1 MAEVLFCTTGTIRH
15 PDFSASLKLPA
26 WNSST
31 PSPLF
36 RVPSGNITSDVPSF
50 IYSIPVSIDLSA
62 ALVLLRS
69 SRIHLILVTH
79 LRRIEKKLT
88 QVELSR
94 LAGVSLGSLKRFE
107 QTGNISLNSLIK
119 IAFVL
124 DCQEDFDSLFAKK
137 GYSSIQEV
145 IDEQR

>member
-1 MAEVLFCTTGTIRH
+1 MTKILSMNNIL
-15 PDFSASLKLPA
+15 DLMK
-26 WNSST
+26 T
-31 PSPLF
+31 PK
-36 RVPSGNITSDVPSF
+36 DVNND
-50 IYSIPVSIDLSA
+50 IVKRMRA
-62 ALVLLRS
+62 
-69 SRIHLILVTH
+69 
-79 LRRIEKKLT
+79 RRKEKKLT
-88 QVELSR
+88 QAELSR

-107 QTGNISLNSLIK
+107 LNSLIK